1 MNIREIG
8 IGDSIYPP
16 LLKEIKDPPKKLYCA
31 GDVELLRSRCV
42 AIVGSRKMTEYGRW
56 AGEKL
61 GEVSAAGGLTVV
73 SGLALGIDACAH
85 RGALKGKG
93 KTIAVL
99 GCGLD
104 VVYPV
109 HNRNLKDQIEREGL
123 LISEYPLG
131 FTGTR
136 YSFPARNRI
145 ISGLSEAVIV
155 VEAGINSG
163 ALITAAHGGDQGR
176 EVYAVPGNINS
187 KYSLGVNLLLRDGA
201 TPLVIPDDLLRDLG
215 VEQKSEQ
222 AVEEKLG
229 EDEKKMLQVLK
240 KQGELSLDDLSR
252 RLGFSIGKTSGVVT
266 ILEMKGIT
274 YTALGKVFV
283 AK

>member
-1 MNIREIG
+1 MKHEVVTISHEA
-8 IGDSIYPP
+8 YPP
-16 LLKEIKDPPKKLYCA
+16 LLREIKNPPKRLYCA
-31 GDVELLRSRCV
+31 GDLSLLKSRCV
-42 AIVGSRKMTEYGRW
+42 AIVGSRKTTEYGRW
-56 AGEKL
+56 AAERL
-61 GEVSAAGGLTVV
+61 GETCVAGELTVV

-85 RGALKGKG
+85 RGALKGEG

-104 VVYPV
+104 VTYPV
-109 HNRNLKDQIEREGL
+109 HNRHLKDSIEKIGL
-123 LISEYPLG
+123 LVSEYPMG

-145 ISGLSEAVIV
+145 ISGLSEAVVV

-187 KYSLGVNLLLRDGA
+187 TYSMGGNLLLRDGA
-201 TPLVIPDDLLRDLG
+201 TPLVVPEDLLRDLG
-215 VEQKSEQ
+215 AERRGEPTKNQSMGTDERKVVE
-222 AVEEKLG
+222 VLEK
-229 EDEKKMLQVLK
+229 E
-240 KQGELSLDDLSR
+240 GELSLDDLSFF
-252 RLGFSIGKTSGVVT
+252 LSMPVSKVSGIVT

-274 YTALGKVFV
+274 YMALGKVFV